1 MKAGKMLR
9 RDSDNNGSENAVR
22 CDDEC
27 SALQQPL
34 QHAASAIAPQCIVK
48 VKGIPA
54 GSEKGKVKSEK
65 GWREDVW
72 CVAIPAPAQF
82 LIQNS

>member
-9 RDSDNNGSENAVR
+9 GDSDNNGPENTVR

-48 VKGIPA
+48 VKSVPA
-54 GSEKGKVKSEK
+54 GSEK
-65 GWREDVW
+65 
-72 CVAIPAPAQF
+72 
-82 LIQNS
+82 

>member
-27 SALQQPL
+27 SALQQPM
-34 QHAASAIAPQCIVK
+34 QRAASGIAPQCIMK
-48 VKGIPA
+48 AKGVPS
-54 GSEKGKVKSEK
+54 GS
-65 GWREDVW
+65 
-72 CVAIPAPAQF
+72 
-82 LIQNS
+82 